1 MCIRPDSWVR
11 GARRSRAAGLR
22 ERGPDPGGECGGCPN
37 RRGSARMGARF
48 LGVRCSPAA
57 CSLERSRVE
66 CVEFGA
72 EALEKRALSKIENEV
87 ESCGASG
94 HGVVLRS
101 VEPCFGAWSRAS
113 GHKVVLRSV
122 EPCFEAWSCGALP
135 SASERLGDGL
145 WKREALREVS
155 LIQ

>member
-1 MCIRPDSWVR
+1 MCIRPDSWVC

-22 ERGPDPGGECGGCPN
+22 EREPDPGGECGGCPN

-48 LGVRCSPAA
+48 LGVRSSPAA
-57 CSLERSRVE
+57 CSLERSRAE

-72 EALEKRALSKIENEV
+72 EALEKRALSSIENEV
-87 ESCGASG
+87 ESCSASG
-94 HGVVLRS
+94 RGAVLRGM
-101 VEPCFGAWSRAS
+101 E
-113 GHKVVLRSV
+113 LRR
-122 EPCFEAWSCGALP
+122 LP

>member
-1 MCIRPDSWVR
+1 
-11 GARRSRAAGLR
+11 
-22 ERGPDPGGECGGCPN
+22 
-37 RRGSARMGARF
+37 MGARF
-48 LGVRCSPAA
+48 LSVRCSPAA
-57 CSLERSRVE
+57 CSLERSRAE

-87 ESCGASG
+87 ESGGASG
-94 HGVVLRS
+94 HGAVLRG
-101 VEPCFGAWSRAS
+101 VEPCFG
-113 GHKVVLRSV
+113 
-122 EPCFEAWSCGALP
+122 AWSCGALP

>member
-1 MCIRPDSWVR
+1 MCIRSDSWVC

-37 RRGSARMGARF
+37 RRGSVRMGARF

-57 CSLERSRVE
+57 CSLERSRAE

-87 ESCGASG
+87 ESCGASR
-94 HGVVLRS
+94 HG
-101 VEPCFGAWSRAS
+101 
-113 GHKVVLRSV
+113 VVLRSV
-122 EPCFEAWSCGALP
+122 EPCFEAWTCGALP
-135 SASERLGDGL
+135 SALERLGDGL

>member
-1 MCIRPDSWVR
+1 M
-11 GARRSRAAGLR
+11 
-22 ERGPDPGGECGGCPN
+22 
-37 RRGSARMGARF
+37 
-48 LGVRCSPAA
+48 GVRCSPAA
-57 CSLERSRVE
+57 CSLERSRAE

-94 HGVVLRS
+94 HG
-101 VEPCFGAWSRAS
+101 A
-113 GHKVVLRSV
+113 VLRSV
-122 EPCFEAWSCGALP
+122 EPCFEAWSCGTLP
-135 SASERLGDGL
+135 SALERLGDGL